1 MKTKSILFTI
11 GASMLFLSSCMQ
23 GPKGEKANT
32 GDELSISS
40 TKGAEYNVNTSTTM
54 VEWLG
59 SKPGGTHNGTF
70 PLQQGTLYIN
80 NNSIVGGQII
90 IDMNALT
97 VLDIEDVKTNQMLVG
112 HLKSPDFFATD
123 SFPTAKFEIAK
134 VTTLDQSRNIE
145 GIMVTHNI
153 EGNLTLRG
161 ITRSVAFPAE
171 IKVSESSV
179 WAKSPKFVIN
189 RTNWKAN
196 YGSPSIFADLKD
208 KFIHDEVA
216 INIALTAEKK

>member
-1 MKTKSILFTI
+1 MKTKSILLTL
-11 GASMLFLSSCMQ
+11 GAAMLIFSSCMQ
-23 GPKGEKANT
+23 GPKGEKART
-32 GDELSISS
+32 GDELSITSTEGTEFAVNISS
-40 TKGAEYNVNTSTTM
+40 TQI
-54 VEWLG
+54 EWLG

-70 PLQQGTLYIN
+70 PIQQGTLN
-80 NNSIVGGQII
+80 LNSNKIIGGQIV

-97 VLDIEDVKTNQMLVG
+97 VKDIEDVKTNQMLVG

-134 VTTLDQSRNIE
+134 VTTLDQAKDIE

-161 ITRSVAFPAE
+161 ITRSVTFPAE
-171 IKVSESSV
+171 IKISESSV

-216 INIALTAEKK
+216 LNITLTAEKK